1 MLAGTGTRTTF
12 RPAPPTALVIGSP
25 PVSAR
30 TTATL
35 KHVAQRAGVSTATVA
50 RVLHGKGSVAP
61 ATRRVVE
68 AAIAE
73 SGYRLNVV
81 AQGLRK
87 RRTLVL
93 GHVLQTMSLN
103 PFFAGVAV
111 GAGQEAA
118 RHGCGMLVYDTQ
130 GDAAQERIGVE
141 MLIGRRV
148 DAILFTTPTDQKNVE
163 LAVEAGIEVVQVERV
178 GRTPTHV
185 VTVDNHVGAYAATEH
200 LIALGHRRIAFL
212 GVDPQAPKKW
222 VADTDLAQVRA
233 VERERLGGYLAA
245 MKRHGIPIPPALIS
259 LGTTAYSIERGQESA
274 RHWLGLPAAE
284 RPTAIFATCD
294 ILAAGVLQALYEL
307 GLNVPRDV
315 SVVGFDDT
323 YAPYLTPPLT
333 TVEQPVIALG
343 EAAARLAIQALQAG
357 DDGHQRRA
365 ERLATRLVLRASTGA
380 ASY

>member
-1 MLAGTGTRTTF
+1 
-12 RPAPPTALVIGSP
+12 
-25 PVSAR
+25 VSDR

-35 KHVAQRAGVSTATVA
+35 KAVAQRAGVSTATVA

-61 ATRRVVE
+61 ATRRSVE

-81 AQGLRK
+81 AQGLRT

-93 GHVLQTMSLN
+93 GHILQTMSLN

-118 RHGCGMLVYDTQ
+118 RHGCGMLVYDTLE
-130 GDAAQERIGVE
+130 DAAQERIGVE

-148 DAILFTTPTDQKNVE
+148 DAILFTTPTDQKNVA

-178 GRTPTHV
+178 GRTPTHI
-185 VTVDNHVGAYAATEH
+185 VTVDNHVGAYVATEH
-200 LIALGHRRIAFL
+200 LISLGHRRIAFL
-212 GVDPQAPKKW
+212 GVDPKAPKEQKGAPA
-222 VADTDLAQVRA
+222 ADLTQLRA
-233 VERERLGGYLAA
+233 VERERLGGYLDALHT
-245 MKRHGIPIPPALIS
+245 HGVSIPSDLIS
-259 LGTTAYSIERGQESA
+259 LGITAYSTERGQA
-274 RHWLGLPAAE
+274 CTRQWLGLPAAE

-323 YAPYLTPPLT
+323 YAHYLTPPLT
-333 TVEQPVIALG
+333 TVAQPIIELG
-343 EAAARLAIQALQAG
+343 EAAARLAIQALQG
-357 DDGHQRRA
+357 EEDRRHPLV
-365 ERLATRLVLRASTGA
+365 ERLATRLVVRASTGA
-380 ASY
+380 APPIDAL